1 MNGDRAKVRSYHSHR
16 SPQLPQPKNL
26 LFIEPH
32 VTPSASTA
40 TTPTNDINNDPLARA
55 GAKLEPV
62 GKVGTDDIRL
72 PNVHAEPHE
81 YYGGQ
86 PMWSRARTFSNV
98 SRLPIPIKCRLLHV
112 PDQPTMP
119 LHETA
124 VSRMMKSP
132 RRPRDDS

>member
-1 MNGDRAKVRSYHSHR
+1 MNGDRAKVRSYRICR
-16 SPQLPQPKNL
+16 SQQLPQPKNL

-40 TTPTNDINNDPLARA
+40 ATPTNDDNNDPLARA
-55 GAKLEPV
+55 GAKLGAT
-62 GKVGTDDIRL
+62 GKIGKDDMRL

-98 SRLPIPIKCRLLHV
+98 SRLPFLADHRLLLAL
-112 PDQPTMP
+112 DRPTMP
-119 LHETA
+119 LRET
-124 VSRMMKSP
+124 VVCRMTKSLRQP
-132 RRPRDDS
+132 REDS

>member
-1 MNGDRAKVRSYHSHR
+1 MNADRAKVCSYRLQRSL
-16 SPQLPQPKNL
+16 QLPQPKNL

-32 VTPSASTA
+32 VTPSASAA
-40 TTPTNDINNDPLARA
+40 TTPTGDVNHDPLARA

-62 GKVGTDDIRL
+62 GKIGQDDIPL

-98 SRLPIPIKCRLLHV
+98 S
-112 PDQPTMP
+112 
-119 LHETA
+119 
-124 VSRMMKSP
+124 
-132 RRPRDDS
+132 